1 MICSTASAGA
11 RMRFR
16 AGDSSVHSI
25 ASGVTRT
32 SSPLLQQIAF
42 RSWIAAVL
50 PSTSALIDA
59 ASSALTGRWTA
70 RVVEQ
75 AARAKAINQSFIERV
90 TIDGGERPQLNS
102 AIKSQLPVSSLEA
115 GGAGRPSAPV
125 SLPPPEAP

>member
-50 PSTSALIDA
+50 PSTSELIDA
-59 ASSALTGRWTA
+59 ASSALPGRWTEGVGEEPA
-70 RVVEQ
+70 RG
-75 AARAKAINQSFIERV
+75 KKINNIFNERV
-90 TIDGGERPQLNS
+90 TIDGGERPKLNS

-115 GGAGRPSAPV
+115 GGAT
-125 SLPPPEAP
+125 